1 MKMKVLDMIKFCL
14 KSEVLNKIY
23 CYNDNIIV
31 YLDNGEK
38 VKITTRIYK
47 GEQNEFTTNGKINF
61 WKK

>member
-23 CYNDNIIV
+23 CYNDSIIV
-31 YLDNGEK
+31 YLGNGEK

-47 GEQNEFTTNGKINF
+47 GE
-61 WKK
+61 